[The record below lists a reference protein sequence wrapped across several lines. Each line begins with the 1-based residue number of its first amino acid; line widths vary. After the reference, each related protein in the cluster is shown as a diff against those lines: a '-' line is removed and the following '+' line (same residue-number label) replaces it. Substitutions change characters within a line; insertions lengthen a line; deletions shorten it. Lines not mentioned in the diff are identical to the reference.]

1 MKLWRWGVSLF
12 KRYQSVIAYLFFGGF
27 TTVVNIATFV
37 ILNNFCHWNYQVANI
52 IAWFLSVL
60 FAYITNKLWVFAS
73 HAHGFRETVREISS
87 FFFFRGLTLILD
99 VLIMYVGISL
109 LHGNEIVV
117 KLIDQVLVIVAN
129 YFFSKW
135 YIFKASN

>member
-1 MKLWRWGVSLF
+1 MKLWQWGVSLF
-12 KRYQSVIAYLFFGGF
+12 KRYQSVIAYLVFGGF

-37 ILNNFCHWNYQVANI
+37 VLATYWHWNYQVANI

-73 HAHGFRETVREISS
+73 HTHGFREIVREVGS

-109 LHGNEIVV
+109 IHGNEIVV
-117 KLIDQVLVIVAN
+117 KLIDQVLVIVTN